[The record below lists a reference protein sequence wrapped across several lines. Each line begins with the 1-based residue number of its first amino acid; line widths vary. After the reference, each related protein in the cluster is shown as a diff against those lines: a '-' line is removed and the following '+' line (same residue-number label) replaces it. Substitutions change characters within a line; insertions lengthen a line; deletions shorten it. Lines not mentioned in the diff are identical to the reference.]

1 MCQFL
6 SQKMNF
12 RKTSYVSEK
21 ENIVPMINIV
31 FLLLI
36 FFLITS
42 SLVPRPGEIIER
54 PFGLSD
60 SNVEDPNYLFITS
73 NSEIMYRGQSGE
85 IAWNLIKEARSEI
98 RRVVWPTN
106 NETTQTTLV
115 VLVMVFIFSLIL
127 WGLDSLLSWLVSSL
141 IG

>member
-1 MCQFL
+1 MCQFWGL
-6 SQKMNF
+6 IMNF

-42 SLVPRPGEIIER
+42 SLVPRPSEIIER

-60 SNVEDPNYLFITS
+60 SNVQDPNYLFITS
-73 NSEIMYRGQSGE
+73 NSDIMYLGQSGE
-85 IAWNLIKEARSEI
+85 SAWNLIKESEL
-98 RRVVWPTN
+98 
-106 NETTQTTLV
+106 TTLTIEADRN
-115 VLVMVFIFSLIL
+115 LAAYKFILLLNKLSDMNIPHLEMVIS
-127 WGLDSLLSWLVSSL
+127 DPSNESNK
-141 IG
+141 

>member
-1 MCQFL
+1 MCQFWGL
-6 SQKMNF
+6 IMNF

-42 SLVPRPGEIIER
+42 SLVPRPSEIIER
-54 PFGLSD
+54 PFGLSG
-60 SNVEDPNYLFITS
+60 SNVQDPSYLFITS

-85 IAWNLIKEARSEI
+85 IAWNLIKESNVNILTIEADRNLPANKFISLMNKLSDMNIPHLEMI
-98 RRVVWPTN
+98 VSDPS
-106 NETTQTTLV
+106 NE
-115 VLVMVFIFSLIL
+115 SNK
-127 WGLDSLLSWLVSSL
+127 
-141 IG
+141 

>member
-1 MCQFL
+1 
-6 SQKMNF
+6 MNF

-42 SLVPRPGEIIER
+42 SLVPRPSEIIEQ

-60 SNVEDPNYLFITS
+60 SNVQDLSYLFITS

-85 IAWNLIKEARSEI
+85 IAWNLIKESNVNILTIEADRNL
-98 RRVVWPTN
+98 PATK
-106 NETTQTTLV
+106 
-115 VLVMVFIFSLIL
+115 FISFMNR
-127 WGLDSLLSWLVSSL
+127 LSDMNIPHLEMIVSDPSN
-141 IG
+141 GSNK

>member
-1 MCQFL
+1 
-6 SQKMNF
+6 MNF

-42 SLVPRPGEIIER
+42 SLVPRPREIIER

-60 SNVEDPNYLFITS
+60 SNVQDPNYLFITS
-73 NSEIMYRGQSGE
+73 NSEIMYLGQSGE
-85 IAWNLIKEARSEI
+85 IAWNLIKDNKLNTLTIEADR
-98 RRVVWPTN
+98 N
-106 NETTQTTLV
+106 LAADK
-115 VLVMVFIFSLIL
+115 FI
-127 WGLDSLLSWLVSSL
+127 SLLNKLNDMNIPKLEMVISNSSNESKK
-141 IG
+141 

>member
-1 MCQFL
+1 
-6 SQKMNF
+6 MNF

-42 SLVPRPGEIIER
+42 SLVPRPVEIIER

-60 SNVEDPNYLFITS
+60 SNAEDPNYLFITGS
-73 NSEIMYRGQSGE
+73 SEIIYLGQTRE
-85 IAWNLIKEARSEI
+85 IAWDLIKKSEPTTLTIEADRNLPANKLISLLNKLNDMNILHLEMI
-98 RRVVWPTN
+98 VSDPTN
-106 NETTQTTLV
+106 EPLK
-115 VLVMVFIFSLIL
+115 
-127 WGLDSLLSWLVSSL
+127 
-141 IG
+141 

>member
-54 PFGLSD
+54 PFGLSE
-60 SNVEDPNYLFITS
+60 SNVEDPNYLFITGS
-73 NSEIMYRGQSGE
+73 SEIMYLGQTGE
-85 IAWNLIKEARSEI
+85 IAWNLIKESEPTI
-98 RRVVWPTN
+98 LTIEADRNLAANKFISFVNKLNDMNILHLEMVVSDHTKEPHK
-106 NETTQTTLV
+106 
-115 VLVMVFIFSLIL
+115 
-127 WGLDSLLSWLVSSL
+127 
-141 IG
+141 

>member
-1 MCQFL
+1 MCQFWGL
-6 SQKMNF
+6 IMNF
-12 RKTSYVSEK
+12 RKNSYVSEK

-42 SLVPRPGEIIER
+42 SLVPRPREIIER

-60 SNVEDPNYLFITS
+60 SNVQDPSYLFITS

-85 IAWNLIKEARSEI
+85 IAWNLIKES
-98 RRVVWPTN
+98 
-106 NETTQTTLV
+106 NEKDYPN
-115 VLVMVFIFSLIL
+115 ISLRE
-127 WGLDSLLSWLVSSL
+127 
-141 IG
+141 

>member
-1 MCQFL
+1 
-6 SQKMNF
+6 MNF

-42 SLVPRPGEIIER
+42 SLVSRPGEIIER

-60 SNVEDPNYLFITS
+60 SQVEDPNYLFVTS
-73 NSEIMYRGQSGE
+73 SSEIMYLGQTGE
-85 IAWNLIKEARSEI
+85 LAWDLIKESDLNTLTIEADRNLAANKFISLLNRLSNINIPHLEM
-98 RRVVWPTN
+98 VVSDPTK
-106 NETTQTTLV
+106 ETTK
-115 VLVMVFIFSLIL
+115 
-127 WGLDSLLSWLVSSL
+127 
-141 IG
+141 

>member
-1 MCQFL
+1 MYQFL

-12 RKTSYVSEK
+12 RKTSYAKEK

-42 SLVPRPGEIIER
+42 SLVSRPGEIIER

-60 SNVEDPNYLFITS
+60 SNVQDPSYLFITS

-85 IAWNLIKEARSEI
+85 IAWNLIKESNVNILTIEADRNL
-98 RRVVWPTN
+98 PAN
-106 NETTQTTLV
+106 K
-115 VLVMVFIFSLIL
+115 FI
-127 WGLDSLLSWLVSSL
+127 SLLNRLSDMNIPHLEMVVSDPSNESNK
-141 IG
+141 

>member
-1 MCQFL
+1 
-6 SQKMNF
+6 MNF

-42 SLVPRPGEIIER
+42 SLVSRPGEIIER

-60 SNVEDPNYLFITS
+60 SQVEDPNYLFVTS
-73 NSEIMYRGQSGE
+73 SSEIMYLGESGE
-85 IAWNLIKEARSEI
+85 IAWNLIEESNLNTLTIEADRNLAANRFLSLLNRLSNINIPHLEM
-98 RRVVWPTN
+98 VVSDPTN
-106 NETTQTTLV
+106 ENTK
-115 VLVMVFIFSLIL
+115 
-127 WGLDSLLSWLVSSL
+127 
-141 IG
+141 

>member
-6 SQKMNF
+6 SPKMNF
-12 RKTSYVSEK
+12 RKTSYVGEK

-42 SLVPRPGEIIER
+42 SLVPRPVEIIER

-60 SNVEDPNYLFITS
+60 SDVEDPNYLFITS
-73 NSEIMYRGQSGE
+73 SSEIIYLGQTGE
-85 IAWNLIKEARSEI
+85 IAWDLIKNNELTTLTIEADRNLAANKFISLLNKLDDMNIPHLEMI
-98 RRVVWPTN
+98 VSDPTN
-106 NETTQTTLV
+106 EPRK
-115 VLVMVFIFSLIL
+115 
-127 WGLDSLLSWLVSSL
+127 
-141 IG
+141 

>member
-1 MCQFL
+1 
-6 SQKMNF
+6 MNF

-42 SLVPRPGEIIER
+42 SLVSRPGEIIER

-60 SNVEDPNYLFITS
+60 SRVEDPNYLFVTS
-73 NSEIMYRGQSGE
+73 SSEIMYLGESGE
-85 IAWNLIKEARSEI
+85 IAWNLIEESNLNTLTIEADRNLAANRFISLLNRLSKINMPHLEM
-98 RRVVWPTN
+98 VVSDPT
-106 NETTQTTLV
+106 NETTK
-115 VLVMVFIFSLIL
+115 
-127 WGLDSLLSWLVSSL
+127 
-141 IG
+141 

>member
-6 SQKMNF
+6 RPKMNF

-21 ENIVPMINIV
+21 ENIVPMTNIV

-42 SLVPRPGEIIER
+42 SLVPRPVEIIER

-60 SNVEDPNYLFITS
+60 SNVDDPNYLFITS
-73 NSEIMYRGQSGE
+73 SSEIMYLGQTGE
-85 IAWNLIKEARSEI
+85 IAWDLIQ
-98 RRVVWPTN
+98 N
-106 NETTQTTLV
+106 NEPTTLTIEADRN
-115 VLVMVFIFSLIL
+115 LAANKFI
-127 WGLDSLLSWLVSSL
+127 SLLNKLNDMNILHLEMIVSDPNNEPRK
-141 IG
+141 